1 MARILQYILA
11 LALALALTAL
21 PVLYMGSPSVRVFY
35 VSVQA
40 TLERGVDCTVGAFSR
55 QTSDNFLRN
64 DQSQQPTMTSTMTH
78 SKTPPGL
85 PSLPAELILL
95 IAAAL
100 GPAVHNLASLLRTS
114 RRFAA
119 LLSPM
124 LVRCGVR
131 TLDQRNGRSVL
142 HWAAATGRDSLLRT
156 LLANGAEADSVDRL
170 GNTPL
175 HSAVISA
182 STATVTRL
190 LAHGVNLGR
199 RNADGWTAL
208 DLAAIA
214 GNCHIAGV
222 LLEHGANIVARSG
235 GMLESTPFHYAVM
248 LGHVSVAELFLAH
261 GADLEVTDRAG
272 INIAQKAAIA
282 GQGSGHEGISRLLF
296 RTAEEARA
304 IVTSD
309 SIAPFIP
316 LVRIEIRSERRRMEL
331 LVRLEKR
338 AARFCRVPVARRHP
352 KCRCSIS

>member
-1 MARILQYILA
+1 M
-11 LALALALTAL
+11 
-21 PVLYMGSPSVRVFY
+21 FY

-55 QTSDNFLRN
+55 QTSDNFLGN
-64 DQSQQPTMTSTMTH
+64 DQSQQPTMTSAMTH
-78 SKTPPGL
+78 SKTPTGL

-124 LVRCGVR
+124 LVRCGVQ

-142 HWAAATGRDSLLRT
+142 HWATATGRDSLLRK
-156 LLANGAEADSVDRL
+156 LLANGANADSVDRF

-175 HSAVISA
+175 HSAVLRA
-182 STATVTRL
+182 STVKVALL
-190 LAHGVNLGR
+190 LAHGATLGR

-208 DLAAIA
+208 DMAAIA

-222 LLEHGANIVARSG
+222 LLEHGADIVARSG
-235 GMLESTPFHYAVM
+235 GMLGSTPFHHAVM

-261 GADLEVTDRAG
+261 GADLEVTDGVG
-272 INIAQKAAIA
+272 INIVQKAAIA
-282 GQGSGHEGISRLLF
+282 GQGYRHKGIFRLLF
-296 RTAEEARA
+296 RTAEEARE

-309 SIAPFIP
+309 SIAPLVP

-331 LVRLEKR
+331 LVRREKR
-338 AARFCRVPVARRHP
+338 TTRFCRVPVARRDP